1 MKRNVLEITN
11 LKKKY
16 ADTNVVNISKM
27 TFEKGKMIGVL
38 GPNGAGKST
47 LIKIL
52 MGLTQFDNGEVL
64 YNGNTNLQKE
74 ILGLVP
80 QDLALYMEL
89 NAYENLTFFGSLYN
103 NKEQDLKQTVKQM
116 IQKIGLEDKAKKTIK
131 TYSGGMKRRVNIG
144 AALIH
149 NPEIIFM
156 DEPTVGIDPQSRN
169 KIYEIIE
176 ELKKAE
182 KTIIYTTHYMEEVE
196 KMCDYIYILDEGEII
211 KEGDLSTLLK
221 QINNGVIEVVFADAN
236 ADVILRILNTYSAV
250 DLVKYDDMKYTLLIK
265 AELQVVTA
273 ELMSLFKHEDI
284 VIRDFSFHKPNLETL
299 FLLITGKTLRE

>member
-52 MGLTQFDNGEVL
+52 MGLTQFDNGEIL

-103 NKEQDLKQTVKQM
+103 NKEQDIKQTVKQM
-116 IQKIGLEDKAKKTIK
+116 IRKIGLEDKAKKTIK

-211 KEGDLSTLLK
+211 KEGDLSTLLT

-265 AELQVVTA
+265 DELQVVTA

-284 VIRDFSFHKPNLETL
+284 FIRDFSFHKPNLETL

>member
-1 MKRNVLEITN
+1 M
-11 LKKKY
+11 
-16 ADTNVVNISKM
+16 VNISKM

-149 NPEIIFM
+149 DPEIIFM

-265 AELQVVTA
+265 DELQVVTA

-299 FLLITGKTLRE
+299 FLLTTGKTLRE

>member
-116 IQKIGLEDKAKKTIK
+116 IRKIGLEDKAKKTIK

-265 AELQVVTA
+265 DELQVVTA

>member
-1 MKRNVLEITN
+1 
-11 LKKKY
+11 
-16 ADTNVVNISKM
+16 M

-116 IQKIGLEDKAKKTIK
+116 IRKIGLEDKAKKTIK

-236 ADVILRILNTYSAV
+236 VDVILGILNTYSAV

>member
-1 MKRNVLEITN
+1 
-11 LKKKY
+11 
-16 ADTNVVNISKM
+16 M

-116 IQKIGLEDKAKKTIK
+116 IRKIGLEDKAKKTIK

-236 ADVILRILNTYSAV
+236 ADVILEILNTYSAV

-265 AELQVVTA
+265 DELQVVTA

-284 VIRDFSFHKPNLETL
+284 VIRDFSFHKPNLEML

>member
-16 ADTNVVNISKM
+16 ADTHVVNISKM

-116 IQKIGLEDKAKKTIK
+116 IRKIGLEDKAKKTIK

-149 NPEIIFM
+149 DPEIIFM

>member
-1 MKRNVLEITN
+1 
-11 LKKKY
+11 
-16 ADTNVVNISKM
+16 M

-52 MGLTQFDNGEVL
+52 MGLTQFDNGEIL

-149 NPEIIFM
+149 DPEIIFM

-265 AELQVVTA
+265 DELQVVTA

-284 VIRDFSFHKPNLETL
+284 FIRDFSFHKPNLETL

>member
-116 IQKIGLEDKAKKTIK
+116 IRKIGLEDKAKKTIK

-236 ADVILRILNTYSAV
+236 ADVILEILNTYSAV

-265 AELQVVTA
+265 DELQVVTA

>member
-1 MKRNVLEITN
+1 
-11 LKKKY
+11 
-16 ADTNVVNISKM
+16 M

-52 MGLTQFDNGEVL
+52 MGLTQFDNGEIL

-149 NPEIIFM
+149 DPEIIFM

-265 AELQVVTA
+265 DELQVVTA

-299 FLLITGKTLRE
+299 FLLTTGKTLRE

>member
-1 MKRNVLEITN
+1 M
-11 LKKKY
+11 
-16 ADTNVVNISKM
+16 VNISKM

-103 NKEQDLKQTVKQM
+103 NKEQDIKQTVKQM
-116 IQKIGLEDKAKKTIK
+116 IRKIGLEDKAKKTIK

-265 AELQVVTA
+265 DELQVVTA

>member
-1 MKRNVLEITN
+1 
-11 LKKKY
+11 
-16 ADTNVVNISKM
+16 M

-52 MGLTQFDNGEVL
+52 MGLTQFDNGEIL

-103 NKEQDLKQTVKQM
+103 NKEQDIKQTVKQM
-116 IQKIGLEDKAKKTIK
+116 IRKIGLEDKAKKTIK

-265 AELQVVTA
+265 DELQVVTA

>member
-52 MGLTQFDNGEVL
+52 MGLTQFDNGEIL

-103 NKEQDLKQTVKQM
+103 NKEQDIKQTVKQM
-116 IQKIGLEDKAKKTIK
+116 IRKIGLEDKAKKTIK

-265 AELQVVTA
+265 DELQVVTA

>member
-1 MKRNVLEITN
+1 M
-11 LKKKY
+11 
-16 ADTNVVNISKM
+16 VNISKM

-52 MGLTQFDNGEVL
+52 MGLTQFDNGEIL

-149 NPEIIFM
+149 DPEIIFM

-265 AELQVVTA
+265 DELQVVTA

>member
-1 MKRNVLEITN
+1 M
-11 LKKKY
+11 
-16 ADTNVVNISKM
+16 VNISKM

-116 IQKIGLEDKAKKTIK
+116 IRKIGLEDKAKKTIK

-265 AELQVVTA
+265 DELQVVTA

>member
-1 MKRNVLEITN
+1 M
-11 LKKKY
+11 
-16 ADTNVVNISKM
+16 VNISKM

-236 ADVILRILNTYSAV
+236 ADVILEILNTYSAV

-265 AELQVVTA
+265 DELQVVTA

>member
-1 MKRNVLEITN
+1 
-11 LKKKY
+11 
-16 ADTNVVNISKM
+16 M

-52 MGLTQFDNGEVL
+52 MGLTQFDNGEIL

-236 ADVILRILNTYSAV
+236 ADVILEILNTYSAV

-265 AELQVVTA
+265 DELQVVTA

-284 VIRDFSFHKPNLETL
+284 FIRDFSFHKPNLETL

>member
-1 MKRNVLEITN
+1 M
-11 LKKKY
+11 
-16 ADTNVVNISKM
+16 VNISKM

-116 IQKIGLEDKAKKTIK
+116 IRKIGLEDKAKKTIK

-236 ADVILRILNTYSAV
+236 ADVILEILNTYSAV

-265 AELQVVTA
+265 DELQVVTA

>member
-1 MKRNVLEITN
+1 M
-11 LKKKY
+11 
-16 ADTNVVNISKM
+16 VNISKM

-52 MGLTQFDNGEVL
+52 MGLTQFDNGEIL

-103 NKEQDLKQTVKQM
+103 NKEQDIKQTVKQM
-116 IQKIGLEDKAKKTIK
+116 IRKIGLEDKAKKTIK

-265 AELQVVTA
+265 DELQVVTA

>member
-1 MKRNVLEITN
+1 M
-11 LKKKY
+11 
-16 ADTNVVNISKM
+16 VNISKM

-89 NAYENLTFFGSLYN
+89 NAYENLTFFCSLYN

-116 IQKIGLEDKAKKTIK
+116 IRKIGLEDKAKKTIK

-149 NPEIIFM
+149 DPEIIFM

-265 AELQVVTA
+265 DELQVVTA

>member
-116 IQKIGLEDKAKKTIK
+116 IRKIGLEDKAKKTIK

-236 ADVILRILNTYSAV
+236 VDVILGILNTYSAV

>member
-52 MGLTQFDNGEVL
+52 MGLTQFDTGEVL

-89 NAYENLTFFGSLYN
+89 NAYENLTFFCSLYN

-116 IQKIGLEDKAKKTIK
+116 IRKIGLEDKAKKTIK

-149 NPEIIFM
+149 DPEIIFM

-236 ADVILRILNTYSAV
+236 ADVILEILNTYSAV

-265 AELQVVTA
+265 DELQVVTA

>member
-1 MKRNVLEITN
+1 
-11 LKKKY
+11 
-16 ADTNVVNISKM
+16 M

-116 IQKIGLEDKAKKTIK
+116 IRKIGLEDKAKKTIK

-265 AELQVVTA
+265 DELQVVTA

>member
-1 MKRNVLEITN
+1 M
-11 LKKKY
+11 
-16 ADTNVVNISKM
+16 VNISKM

-169 KIYEIIE
+169 KIYEMIE

-236 ADVILRILNTYSAV
+236 ADVILEILNTYSAV

-265 AELQVVTA
+265 DELQVVTA

>member
-89 NAYENLTFFGSLYN
+89 NAYENLTFFCSLYN

-116 IQKIGLEDKAKKTIK
+116 IRKIGLEDKAKKTIK

-149 NPEIIFM
+149 DPEIIFM

-265 AELQVVTA
+265 DELQVVTA

>member
-116 IQKIGLEDKAKKTIK
+116 IRKIGLEDKAKKTIK

-149 NPEIIFM
+149 DPEIIFM

-265 AELQVVTA
+265 DELQVVTA

>member
-52 MGLTQFDNGEVL
+52 MGLTQFDNGEIL

-103 NKEQDLKQTVKQM
+103 NKEQNLKQTVKQM

-196 KMCDYIYILDEGEII
+196 RMCDYIYILDDGEII

-236 ADVILRILNTYSAV
+236 ADVILGILNTHSAV

-265 AELQVVTA
+265 DELQIVTA

>member
-52 MGLTQFDNGEVL
+52 MGLTQFDNGEIL

-103 NKEQDLKQTVKQM
+103 NKEQDIKQTVKQM
-116 IQKIGLEDKAKKTIK
+116 IRKIGLEDKAKKTIK

-149 NPEIIFM
+149 DPEIIFM

-265 AELQVVTA
+265 DELQVVTA

-299 FLLITGKTLRE
+299 FLLTTGKTLRE

>member
-116 IQKIGLEDKAKKTIK
+116 IRKIGLEDKAKKTIE

-236 ADVILRILNTYSAV
+236 ADVILGILNTYSAV

>member
-116 IQKIGLEDKAKKTIK
+116 IRKIGLEDKAKKTIK

>member
-1 MKRNVLEITN
+1 
-11 LKKKY
+11 
-16 ADTNVVNISKM
+16 M

-236 ADVILRILNTYSAV
+236 ADVILEILNTYSAV

-265 AELQVVTA
+265 DELQVVTA

>member
-1 MKRNVLEITN
+1 M
-11 LKKKY
+11 
-16 ADTNVVNISKM
+16 VNISKM

-149 NPEIIFM
+149 DPEIIFM

-265 AELQVVTA
+265 DELQVVTA

>member
-1 MKRNVLEITN
+1 M
-11 LKKKY
+11 
-16 ADTNVVNISKM
+16 VNISKM

-52 MGLTQFDNGEVL
+52 MGLTQFDNGEIL

-116 IQKIGLEDKAKKTIK
+116 IRKIGLEDKAKKTIK

-265 AELQVVTA
+265 DELQVVTA